1 MTDLEEKLTKENAKL
16 SQEMNVLR
24 EQLEWFKREVFGSKK
39 ESLSKLGTPADSSS
53 VIPGFESLFEGMEEQ
68 EEEKTETKTVK
79 KSKKKRDPFNHWDF
93 PANAKR
99 EVIRKELSPK
109 ERVCPTTGLPLIE
122 FGVDVQEQLVRVSA
136 HYKVIETHWV
146 KYSIPNKPKLGVYTA
161 QKLEQPIP
169 GSRADVTLLA
179 FVLLCKYADHLP
191 LYRIEE
197 MFKREGLKIPRQT
210 LSKWVIK
217 LGQLLDPLGEL
228 LKEQILESKRI
239 FTDDSPLS
247 LQVKGKGKLQ
257 TARIWTYVGG
267 DADDPDPPL
276 IYYEFTESRQHK
288 YPEEM
293 LKDFKGIFHAD
304 AYKAY
309 VNIAQNEGVQWQAC
323 LVHARRKF
331 FNVMSPNEACRE
343 IINSFDQIFDEE
355 KESWKL
361 SEDERLVI
369 RQSKTKIRF
378 EELVQKV
385 KSYRDKHPMIPKG
398 NFKEAIDYFLNY
410 EENFKV
416 FLDKPNV
423 RAENN
428 VAERSIR
435 QLAIGRKNWLFVGS
449 LVAGKSAATI
459 MSLIQTCRKLGHNPE
474 EYLVDVLAKI
484 PNLHKD
490 HFHTLLPQNWK
501 KD

>member
-228 LKEQILESKRI
+228 LKEQILESK
-239 FTDDSPLS
+239 
-247 LQVKGKGKLQ
+247 
-257 TARIWTYVGG
+257 TY
-267 DADDPDPPL
+267 
-276 IYYEFTESRQHK
+276 
-288 YPEEM
+288 
-293 LKDFKGIFHAD
+293 FH
-304 AYKAY
+304 
-309 VNIAQNEGVQWQAC
+309 
-323 LVHARRKF
+323 
-331 FNVMSPNEACRE
+331 
-343 IINSFDQIFDEE
+343 
-355 KESWKL
+355 
-361 SEDERLVI
+361 
-369 RQSKTKIRF
+369 
-378 EELVQKV
+378 
-385 KSYRDKHPMIPKG
+385 
-398 NFKEAIDYFLNY
+398 
-410 EENFKV
+410 
-416 FLDKPNV
+416 
-423 RAENN
+423 
-428 VAERSIR
+428 
-435 QLAIGRKNWLFVGS
+435 
-449 LVAGKSAATI
+449 
-459 MSLIQTCRKLGHNPE
+459 
-474 EYLVDVLAKI
+474 
-484 PNLHKD
+484 
-490 HFHTLLPQNWK
+490 
-501 KD
+501 